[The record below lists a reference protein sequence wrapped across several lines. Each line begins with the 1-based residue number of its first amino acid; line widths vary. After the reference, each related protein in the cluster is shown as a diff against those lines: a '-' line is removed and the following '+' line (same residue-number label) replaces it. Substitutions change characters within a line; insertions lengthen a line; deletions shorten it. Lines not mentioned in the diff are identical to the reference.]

1 MAWKTKL
8 VSETTYIELHY
19 TIKMCVLQLN
29 GILLLNRS
37 IVRHSF
43 YLVFKIHEVTTTTWK
58 GIFIVNKIDLKCTS
72 Y

>member
-37 IVRHSF
+37 
-43 YLVFKIHEVTTTTWK
+43 VFKIYEVTTTTWK